1 MKKIVKTI
9 LPLVL
14 MLPMMVA
21 SCTDFNAG
29 YSFVAE
35 SNGITYQYEV
45 ITSRMNYV
53 RITPVSDSQT
63 VSGEVTIPATVN
75 HEGTRFVV
83 SQIAENA
90 FRNYALITSV
100 TLPASISS
108 IENSAFKNCTSL
120 TTINTPQPLSIVG
133 AYAFENCYN
142 LQAFDFEASI
152 SSLGEGCF
160 KGCSSLSAAVF
171 PSSFTSIPNQAFWG
185 CTSLTAIQLPATIM
199 NIGNDAFGNCTN
211 ATVITF
217 GSSVQTIGERAFENC
232 SSVQSITITT
242 PTPPSCYASTF
253 NGVPA
258 NIPVTVPMPHVADY
272 QNAAGWNHF
281 TNFVGTY

>member
-100 TLPASISS
+100 TLPL
-108 IENSAFKNCTSL
+108 NSA
-120 TTINTPQPLSIVG
+120 
-133 AYAFENCYN
+133 
-142 LQAFDFEASI
+142 
-152 SSLGEGCF
+152 
-160 KGCSSLSAAVF
+160 SAMLL
-171 PSSFTSIPNQAFWG
+171 N
-185 CTSLTAIQLPATIM
+185 
-199 NIGNDAFGNCTN
+199 
-211 ATVITF
+211 
-217 GSSVQTIGERAFENC
+217 
-232 SSVQSITITT
+232 
-242 PTPPSCYASTF
+242 
-253 NGVPA
+253 
-258 NIPVTVPMPHVADY
+258 
-272 QNAAGWNHF
+272 
-281 TNFVGTY
+281 

>member
-1 MKKIVKTI
+1 MKKTFQLF
-9 LPLVL
+9 LPLL
-14 MLPMMVA
+14 MMVSLLVT
-21 SCTDFNAG
+21 SCTEYNAG

-35 SNGITYQYEV
+35 SDGITYQYEV

-53 RITPVSDSQT
+53 RISPVSDSQT
-63 VSGEVTIPATVN
+63 VTGNITIPATIN

-90 FRNYALITSV
+90 FRNYTLITSI
-100 TLPASISS
+100 TLPPSISS

-120 TTINTPQPLSIVG
+120 TTINTPQPLSIIG

-152 SSLGEGCF
+152 STLGEGCF
-160 KGCSSLSAAVF
+160 KGCTSLGSAVF
-171 PSSFTSIPNQAFWG
+171 PSSFTSIPNQAFLG
-185 CTSLTAIQLPATIM
+185 CTSLTAINLPATIM

-211 ATVITF
+211 ATAITS
-217 GSSVQTIGERAFENC
+217 GSSVQTIGERAFANC

-242 PTPPSCYASTF
+242 PIPPSCYATTF

-272 QNAAGWNHF
+272 QNATGWNHF